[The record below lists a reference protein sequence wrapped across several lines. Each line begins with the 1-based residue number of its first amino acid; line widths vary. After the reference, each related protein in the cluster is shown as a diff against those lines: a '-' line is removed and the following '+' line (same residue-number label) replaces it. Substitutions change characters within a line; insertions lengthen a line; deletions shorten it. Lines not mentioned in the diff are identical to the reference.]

1 MTEGGRAARPVLS
14 ALLPCRAGDTS
25 RAAETLLSLAAQTTS
40 AFEVHVVVV
49 DGSSPET
56 VALND
61 LVRSFDAGFA
71 RRVQVMTLEQGGWEG
86 PLAAGVAR
94 SVGTYVTVLYPDDVV
109 FAHWAAT
116 FVDNIAAA
124 DGRALSCLVA
134 VQAAEEEFGD
144 AGWRVT
150 TVGRPTFP
158 AAMGWDVLDQ
168 LASPPVLLNGLA
180 LPRSAVQA
188 LPPGIPWVA
197 EGWAM
202 RLVTSLTCGI
212 LETGEVTC
220 LSRRSGR
227 PRFDPASWEADRQET
242 LDRLD
247 RCGFALGPGTL
258 RSLSS
263 SGSSVR
269 HLQAEVDL
277 LRKQLG
283 AAEEMSR
290 AHAAA
295 ASAAQQHV
303 TDLLSS
309 ASWRISSP
317 FRTLADLGRQWR
329 RARRRSGS
337 S

>member
-1 MTEGGRAARPVLS
+1 MTEDVHPSLS
-14 ALLPCRAGDTS
+14 ALLPCRAGDTP
-25 RAAETLLSLAAQTTS
+25 RVAETLLSLAAQTTS
-40 AFEVHVVVV
+40 AFDVHVVVV
-49 DGSSPET
+49 DGSPSEA
-56 VALND
+56 VGLKD
-61 LVRSFDAGFA
+61 LAHSFDARFA
-71 RRVQVMTLEQGGWEG
+71 SRVQVIAMEQDGSES
-86 PLAAGVAR
+86 PLSTGVAR
-94 SVGTYVTVLYPDDVV
+94 SQGTYVTVLYPDDVV

-134 VQAAEEEFGD
+134 AQAAEEESGD

-158 AAMGWDVLDQ
+158 AAAGFDVLDH

-180 LPRSAVQA
+180 LPRPAVQA

-202 RLVTSLTCGI
+202 NLVASLTCGI
-212 LETGEVTC
+212 LQTGEVTC

-227 PRFDPASWEADRQET
+227 PFFDSARWDEDRQEA
-242 LDRLD
+242 LARLD

-258 RSLSS
+258 QSLSS

-269 HLQAEVDL
+269 HLQAELGL
-277 LRKQLG
+277 LREQLR
-283 AAEEMSR
+283 AAEELTR

-295 ASAAQQHV
+295 ASVAQQRNA
-303 TDLLSS
+303 DLLSS

-317 FRTLADLGRQWR
+317 FRILSDVGRRLRQ
-329 RARRRSGS
+329 RRRR
-337 S
+337 